1 MLNSPIDEIKN
12 KLDILDVIR
21 EYVTLEKAGSNYRA
35 LCPFHSEKSPSFFVS
50 PSRQIWRCFG
60 GCNDG
65 GDMFKF
71 IMRIEGVEFADALRI
86 LAKKAGVKLQKQ
98 DPEKESK
105 KKRLSDICDLSA
117 LFFEKQ
123 LQNSLKGKKVRE
135 YLQKRGFKDSSI
147 KLWRIGYAPMAKDS
161 LSRFLIGEGYTS
173 KELFEAGVSV
183 GKGNSCFDRF
193 RGRLMFPISNISGQ
207 VVGFGGRV
215 VFENDERAKYMNSPS
230 TPLYDKSTILY
241 GMDKAKVGIRR
252 DKFAVMVEGYT
263 DVILSHQEG
272 YANTVSS
279 SGTALTSFQLQILRR
294 YTEDLFTA
302 FDMDFAGGSA
312 TKKGVDLARKAG
324 FDVKVVIMPEKMDPA
339 DLILSDP
346 KKWEDKIKNASSVM
360 EFYFENALSL
370 YDKNDPKGKRKIA
383 EQLFPEIKMIENS
396 IERSHY
402 VSKLADILGVSE
414 ESVLEEMSRVKTEKQ
429 VSEKEPQSKIKSKR
443 SMLEER
449 AASIC
454 IKNRAVLS
462 EMKEE
467 DISLL
472 GEFAPLI
479 SNLYTGVSEEKLSDK
494 EKSALDYLSV
504 IPDQTD
510 SEDVVKELE
519 SCVKEIKKMNIK
531 NKLIEIEEKIKQ
543 LDETQTEEED
553 RLIKEAQNYS
563 KKLQNI

>member
-1 MLNSPIDEIKN
+1 
-12 KLDILDVIR
+12 
-21 EYVTLEKAGSNYRA
+21 
-35 LCPFHSEKSPSFFVS
+35 
-50 PSRQIWRCFG
+50 
-60 GCNDG
+60 
-65 GDMFKF
+65 
-71 IMRIEGVEFADALRI
+71 
-86 LAKKAGVKLQKQ
+86 
-98 DPEKESK
+98 
-105 KKRLSDICDLSA
+105 
-117 LFFEKQ
+117 
-123 LQNSLKGKKVRE
+123 
-135 YLQKRGFKDSSI
+135 
-147 KLWRIGYAPMAKDS
+147 
-161 LSRFLIGEGYTS
+161 
-173 KELFEAGVSV
+173 
-183 GKGNSCFDRF
+183 
-193 RGRLMFPISNISGQ
+193 
-207 VVGFGGRV
+207 
-215 VFENDERAKYMNSPS
+215 
-230 TPLYDKSTILY
+230 
-241 GMDKAKVGIRR
+241 
-252 DKFAVMVEGYT
+252 
-263 DVILSHQEG
+263 
-272 YANTVSS
+272 
-279 SGTALTSFQLQILRR
+279 
-294 YTEDLFTA
+294 
-302 FDMDFAGGSA
+302 
-312 TKKGVDLARKAG
+312 
-324 FDVKVVIMPEKMDPA
+324 
-339 DLILSDP
+339 
-346 KKWEDKIKNASSVM
+346 M